1 MDGLNVSGGSEPP
14 IPGNIQES
22 RGAEVGFI
30 PPLIHS
36 TITAWLSMTCKP
48 RDMHWGRSPEPFNGA
63 TRLETNMEHLGV
75 RSAGAKGHR
84 QRVTDGLGMQ
94 GSWKRHKK
102 EMLEFFSFRTWEEGS
117 GWATPEC
124 PPATRRLA
132 PSEGADEEV
141 PALQIWE
148 AGDFSLTLDQTT

>member
-1 MDGLNVSGGSEPP
+1 M
-14 IPGNIQES
+14 
-22 RGAEVGFI
+22 
-30 PPLIHS
+30 
-36 TITAWLSMTCKP
+36 
-48 RDMHWGRSPEPFNGA
+48 
-63 TRLETNMEHLGV
+63 
-75 RSAGAKGHR
+75 KGHR

-117 GWATPEC
+117 GWATAEC

-141 PALQIWE
+141 RALQICE